1 MSIKNDK
8 YYVGVPELQR
18 RVDTTRA
25 LEMERSSLERRV
37 STYNAGHRHGDSYE
51 SLTRAVSDHNAK
63 ITAFNDSVRDF
74 KPGRSDGMD
83 WYRTPGAWR
92 R

>member
-1 MSIKNDK
+1 MSITNDK
-8 YYVGVPELQR
+8 YYVGVQELQR
-18 RVDTTRA
+18 RVDTERA
-25 LEMERSSLERRV
+25 LTSERSSLEVRV
-37 STYNAGHRHGDSYE
+37 ARWNAGDRFGDSYE
-51 SLTRAVSDHNAK
+51 RLTSAVANHNAK
-63 ITAFNDSVRDF
+63 ITEFNRSVSEF